1 MHVLIPDDPVFFA
14 KFESLEEPL
23 LRQLHRLHSEGLET
37 DDEDVISDAY
47 DSWVQVLVQLPL
59 WFEWYATSRSAGPTP
74 GDRAQTRYVLYGP
87 GGDQLTSLYPVEVAA
102 ADLGNLIAC
111 LELFAAADQTR
122 SAAASEAGTGTPAP
136 PPGREQVLPDALR
149 RVLDV
154 LLLSPSDGLLDTLR
168 QAGALEPVV
177 SVTLS
182 AEQETDYRRFC
193 EDIVAILSSGDAFA
207 YRNHR
212 ALYF

>member
-23 LRQLHRLHSEGLET
+23 LRHLHRLHSEGLRT

-59 WFEWYATSRSAGPTP
+59 WFEWYAASQCAGHTR
-74 GDRAQTRYVLYGP
+74 GDRVQVRYALYGP
-87 GGDQLTSLYPVEVAA
+87 GGDQLTSLYPVEVTAT
-102 ADLGNLIAC
+102 DLGNLLAC
-111 LELFAAADQTR
+111 LKLFA
-122 SAAASEAGTGTPAP
+122 SVETPAP
-136 PPGREQVLPDALR
+136 PPGREQVLPDCLR
-149 RVLDV
+149 RVLGV
-154 LLLSPSDGLLDTLR
+154 LLLTPSDGLLNTLR
-168 QAGALEPVV
+168 RAGGAEPVV

-193 EDIVAILSSGDAFA
+193 EDVVAILSSGDAFA

>member
-23 LRQLHRLHSEGLET
+23 LQHLHRLHSEGLRT
-37 DDEDVISDAY
+37 DDEDVVSDAY
-47 DSWVQVLVQLPL
+47 DSWVHVLVQLPL
-59 WFEWYATSRSAGPTP
+59 WFEWYAASRSAGPAP
-74 GDRAQTRYVLYGP
+74 GDRVRVRYALYGP
-87 GGDQLTSLYPVEVAA
+87 GGDQLTSLYPVEVTA
-102 ADLGNLIAC
+102 ADLGNLLAC
-111 LELFAAADQTR
+111 LELL
-122 SAAASEAGTGTPAP
+122 ASTGTSAP
-136 PPGREQVLPDALR
+136 PPGRKQVLPDGLR
-149 RVLDV
+149 RVLGV
-154 LLLSPSDGLLDTLR
+154 LLLTPSDSLLHTLR
-168 QAGALEPVV
+168 QAMGPEPVV

-193 EDIVAILSSGDAFA
+193 EDIVTILSSGDAFA

>member
-1 MHVLIPDDPVFFA
+1 MHILIPDDPVFFA

-23 LRQLHRLHSEGLET
+23 LRHLHRLHSEGLRT
-37 DDEDVISDAY
+37 DDADVVSDAY
-47 DSWVQVLVQLPL
+47 DSWVHVLVQLPL
-59 WFEWYATSRSAGPTP
+59 WFEWYAASRSAGSAP
-74 GDRAQTRYVLYGP
+74 GDRVQVRYALYGP
-87 GGDQLTSLYPVEVAA
+87 GGDQLTSLYPVEVTAT
-102 ADLGNLIAC
+102 DLGNLLAC
-111 LELFAAADQTR
+111 LELFASTD
-122 SAAASEAGTGTPAP
+122 TPAP
-136 PPGREQVLPDALR
+136 PPGRERVLPDGLR

-154 LLLSPSDGLLDTLR
+154 LLLTPSDGLLDTLR
-168 QAGALEPVV
+168 QATGPEPVV

-193 EDIVAILSSGDAFA
+193 EDIVVTLSSGDAFA

>member
-1 MHVLIPDDPVFFA
+1 MHILIPDDPVFFA

-23 LRQLHRLHSEGLET
+23 LRHLHRLHSEGLRT

-47 DSWVQVLVQLPL
+47 DSWVHVLVQLPL
-59 WFEWYATSRSAGPTP
+59 WFEWYAASQSAGP
-74 GDRAQTRYVLYGP
+74 AQGGRVQVRYALYGP
-87 GGDQLTSLYPVEVAA
+87 GGDQLTSLYPVEVTAT
-102 ADLGNLIAC
+102 DLGNLLAC
-111 LELFAAADQTR
+111 LELFT
-122 SAAASEAGTGTPAP
+122 STGTPAP
-136 PPGREQVLPDALR
+136 PPGREPVLPDGLR

-154 LLLSPSDGLLDTLR
+154 LLLTPSDGLLSTLR
-168 QAGALEPVV
+168 QAVGPEPVV

-182 AEQETDYRRFC
+182 AEQETDYRHFC